1 MKLFIIARTNP
12 YFENSASANRLRS
25 LIDGLRDLG
34 MIIHLYITRGYK
46 DQEEYKSMG
55 RRSRNNGIEV
65 NYLNRLF
72 NNTIWLRRINN
83 YLLLPLAKS
92 FFNRK
97 ILAIV
102 ANNSDAIIWT
112 DSDYNSFRLALKIKK
127 QFPRQRLFLELS
139 EYLDIYRFNK
149 GRIVHKL
156 EGKKRQLLFD
166 VKALYAYDGLALMTK
181 QLMKHYK
188 AFSSNGPMLLHL
200 PMTVDLERFMIVN
213 KLANGFNKPY
223 IAFVGVMNN
232 AKEGVNILIK
242 AFSIISKEFPTYRLY
257 LIGSWHY
264 DTDGHINLISN
275 LNLEGKVFWMGE
287 YNRDEIPH
295 ILKNADL
302 LVLPRPDS
310 RQAQGG
316 FPTKLGEYLASGNP
330 VCATKVGEIPDYLTD
345 GESVYFA
352 EPGSVESFANA
363 MRRALSNP
371 EEASRVGANGRKVA
385 ETHFNKDIQAKIL
398 FDFIRQNL
406 QPNS

>member
-34 MIIHLYITRGYK
+34 RSIHLYITGGYK
-46 DQEEYKSMG
+46 DQEEYKLIG
-55 RRSRNNGIEV
+55 RKSQNNGIEV
-65 NYLNRLF
+65 NYLNILF
-72 NNTIWLRRINN
+72 NHSIWLRRINN
-83 YLLLPLAKS
+83 YFLLPLTRS
-92 FFNRK
+92 FVHKK

-112 DSDYNSFRLALKIKK
+112 NSDYNSFKLALKIKK

-139 EYLDIYRFNK
+139 EYLDIYRFNT
-149 GRIVHKL
+149 GRFVHTL
-156 EGKKRQLLFD
+156 EGKKRQLLFEE
-166 VKALYAYDGLALMTK
+166 KALYAYDGLALMTK

-188 AFSSNGPMLLHL
+188 AFSLKGPILLHL
-200 PMTVDLERFMIVN
+200 PMTVDLNRFKAANNPV
-213 KLANGFNKPY
+213 NGFNKPY

-242 AFSIISKEFPTYRLY
+242 AFSIIAKEFPAHRLY

-275 LNLEGKVFWMGE
+275 LNLEDKVFWMGE
-287 YNRDEIPH
+287 YKRDEIPP
-295 ILKNADL
+295 IIKNADL

-352 EPGSVESFANA
+352 EPGSVDSFANA
-363 MRRALSNP
+363 MHRALSNP
-371 EEASRVGANGRKVA
+371 EEAKRIGANGRKVA
-385 ETHFNKDIQAKIL
+385 ETHFNKDIQSKIL
-398 FDFIRQNL
+398 FDFLKQNL
-406 QPNS
+406 QPNA